1 MNHKFPALSLS
12 FALAAAA
19 FGGCAPAETLGREP
33 ITFTEEELSR
43 ETKLVPNPDLTGKL
57 TVRYQ
62 NLVTED
68 PYFCYNVVTDLY
80 REYFPNVDLKIEA
93 VDFND
98 MPQQQFQTQLA
109 AELRMT
115 IVRTEN

>member
-1 MNHKFPALSLS
+1 MNCKVLALMLS
-12 FALAAAA
+12 FFFAVASL
-19 FGGCAPAETLGREP
+19 GGCAPAETSSHEP

-43 ETKLVPNPDLTGKL
+43 ETKLVPNPDLIGEL

-68 PYFCYNVVTDLY
+68 PYFCYNTVVNLY

-93 VDFND
+93 VDFYD

-109 AELRMT
+109 AELIFHLHFR
-115 IVRTEN
+115 